1 MSNPRIRIQ
10 SVVLALV
17 LLPTGIGIVAAQ
29 ASPTCQQLMR
39 TYVTVP
45 VSNRVSKAT
54 AMAWSKWRVGHP
66 NWKPNPKIQRPKYVM
81 TREEVVRKV
90 DFACE
95 VPTTPAALV
104 SLLAP
109 SDLNGPPPIVDLPP
123 MNATQIAFPD
133 LTPLEVAEV
142 TPAEITPY
150 TPANSW
156 APYTPFIPPIP
167 NTPFIPPILSSGS
180 PPTTGISVP
189 PIVPPVTS
197 LTPIA
202 PEPSSLLL
210 VASGLG
216 AFLFFRRR
224 CSEA

>member
-1 MSNPRIRIQ
+1 MSNPRFRIQ
-10 SVVLALV
+10 FVVLALV
-17 LLPTGIGIVAAQ
+17 LLPTGIGVVAVQ
-29 ASPTCQQLMR
+29 ASPICQRLVR

-45 VSNRVSKAT
+45 VRNRVSKAT
-54 AMAWSKWRVGHP
+54 AMAWAKWRVGHP

-95 VPTTPAALV
+95 IPTIPTIPTTLV

-109 SDLNGPPPIVDLPP
+109 PDLIGPPPIFDLPP
-123 MNATQIAFPD
+123 MNATQITIPD
-133 LTPLEVAEV
+133 LTPPDVAEV
-142 TPAEITPY
+142 TPSNSGPPY
-150 TPANSW
+150 V
-156 APYTPFIPPIP
+156 
-167 NTPFIPPILSSGS
+167 PFIPPILSSGP

-189 PIVPPVTS
+189 PVVPIVP
-197 LTPIA
+197 LTPIV

-210 VASGLG
+210 LASGLG
-216 AFLFFRRR
+216 VFLFFWRS